1 MPETL
6 PYDVIIIGAGAAGL
20 MCAIEAGKRGR
31 HVLLVDKA
39 KKPGSKIRISGG
51 GKSNFT
57 NLYVTPEN
65 YLSQNPH
72 FCKSALSRYTQ
83 WDFLELMSQAG
94 LSWEERLH
102 GQLFCEQ
109 GAQAIIDMLLGHCQ
123 SAGVEILLQ
132 CEVQS
137 IEHSDTFELTTS
149 KGVFRCESLII
160 ASGGPS
166 IPRMGS
172 TDFGIQ
178 VASQFGM
185 SSIPFRPALVPFT
198 FRPDFYQKWFKDL
211 SGISL
216 DTSITCNNANFREQM
231 LITHRGLSGP
241 VILQISSYWNKGDDI
256 ELDLLPDL
264 DASAW
269 LLELKNANSR
279 SELKTV
285 LSEKLPKRL
294 ALRFCDN
301 QFGSQPLNRYSN
313 HDLMAIGQTL
323 NAWLITP
330 AGTEGM
336 RTAEVA
342 TGGVNTDNLSSKT
355 MQSKLV
361 PGLFFIGETVDV
373 TGHLGGFNFQ
383 WAWASGWCAGQY
395 A

>member
-1 MPETL
+1 M
-6 PYDVIIIGAGAAGL
+6 
-20 MCAIEAGKRGR
+20 
-31 HVLLVDKA
+31 
-39 KKPGSKIRISGG
+39 
-51 GKSNFT
+51 
-57 NLYVTPEN
+57 
-65 YLSQNPH
+65 
-72 FCKSALSRYTQ
+72 
-83 WDFLELMSQAG
+83 
-94 LSWEERLH
+94 
-102 GQLFCEQ
+102 
-109 GAQAIIDMLLGHCQ
+109 
-123 SAGVEILLQ
+123 LLQ